1 MKKRTQWMIYTKRA
15 DFNALSARFSVSP
28 VLARIMTNRGI
39 TPEEMGT
46 YLNGTLSDI
55 PDPHLMPDIDRAAD
69 ILLRKRESGARVR
82 IIGDYDI
89 DGICASYVLCR
100 GFRRLG
106 MHADYAIPD
115 RVRDGYGINL
125 RLIEEASADGI
136 DTIVTCD
143 NGIAAVEEIRRAEEL
158 GLTVVVT
165 DHHEVGHN
173 PDGSEKLPPADAVVD
188 PKRAGSRYPFPSVCG
203 AVTAWKLI
211 GVLYERCR
219 IPEEEFR
226 AFLPFAAIATVGDVM
241 PLREEN
247 RIIVREGLR
256 AIPSCGCVGLQKLI
270 GLCGLDPAHLTAY
283 HIGFVIGPCLNAGGR
298 LESALVGLGMFLEE
312 DPEKAERAAL
322 HLKELND
329 ERKKMTNS
337 GVAEAVLQAE
347 QAAADQSVLVV
358 YLPDCHESV
367 AGIIAG
373 KLREKYYRP
382 CIVLTDSADSDLV
395 KGSGRSIEGYHMF
408 RALEEVSDLL
418 VKFGGHP
425 MAAGL
430 TMRRENVEAFRQRLN
445 YNAHLTESDLTEKT
459 WIDLALP
466 FSFASEE
473 LIGEISGLAPF
484 GQGNERPV
492 FAQRNAEIVSYRILG
507 KNRNVIKLTLR
518 GEDGA
523 RMQAVSF
530 GDAEEWLLAK
540 GSRDHMDVLY
550 YPEID
555 DYAGRRMVQAVISGW
570 RFRD

>member
-1 MKKRTQWMIYTKRA
+1 M
-15 DFNALSARFSVSP
+15 
-28 VLARIMTNRGI
+28 
-39 TPEEMGT
+39 
-46 YLNGTLSDI
+46 
-55 PDPHLMPDIDRAAD
+55 
-69 ILLRKRESGARVR
+69 
-82 IIGDYDI
+82 
-89 DGICASYVLCR
+89 
-100 GFRRLG
+100 
-106 MHADYAIPD
+106 
-115 RVRDGYGINL
+115 
-125 RLIEEASADGI
+125 
-136 DTIVTCD
+136 
-143 NGIAAVEEIRRAEEL
+143 
-158 GLTVVVT
+158 
-165 DHHEVGHN
+165 
-173 PDGSEKLPPADAVVD
+173 
-188 PKRAGSRYPFPSVCG
+188 
-203 AVTAWKLI
+203 
-211 GVLYERCR
+211 
-219 IPEEEFR
+219 
-226 AFLPFAAIATVGDVM
+226 
-241 PLREEN
+241 
-247 RIIVREGLR
+247 
-256 AIPSCGCVGLQKLI
+256 
-270 GLCGLDPAHLTAY
+270 
-283 HIGFVIGPCLNAGGR
+283 IGPCLNAGGR

-337 GVAEAVLQAE
+337 GVAEAELQAE

-445 YNAHLTESDLTEKT
+445 YNAHLTESDLTEKI

-555 DYAGRRMVQAVISGW
+555 DYAGRRTVQAVISGW